1 MKDATQIMENNTN
14 ENVLLGD
21 GASRIK
27 DADSRAFF
35 EKLEDPRVFHRVC
48 TRLILSCNLRAKAYL
63 RNGLSVEYQH
73 NRECAD
79 VLTKLLR
86 EWEEGRGW

>member
-1 MKDATQIMENNTN
+1 MQKANQ
-14 ENVLLGD
+14 VRCGD
-21 GASRIK
+21 GAESIREN
-27 DADSRAFF
+27 DSRAFLQ
-35 EKLEDPRVFHRVC
+35 KIEDPRIFHRVC

-63 RNGLSVEYQH
+63 RSGLSVEYKH

-86 EWEEGRGW
+86 EWEEGREW